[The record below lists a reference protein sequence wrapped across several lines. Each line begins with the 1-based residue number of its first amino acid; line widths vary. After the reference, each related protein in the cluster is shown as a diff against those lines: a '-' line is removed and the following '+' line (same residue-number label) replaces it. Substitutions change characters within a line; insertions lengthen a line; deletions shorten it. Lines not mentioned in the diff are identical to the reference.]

1 MTNICYLV
9 DSGKVADNKGH
20 EVGAHLDGLL
30 ELVPDEV
37 GLVAHLGGALLG
49 HVEEG
54 AQRAVVRDR
63 HEELGLELGL
73 VEAGEGAA
81 GVCRLEVRRR
91 QESVVNEESQFLSFT
106 VHTLCGP

>member
-1 MTNICYLV
+1 MKGKLCGSLDHLV
-9 DSGKVADNKGH
+9 NGGKIADDECH

-73 VEAGEGAA
+73 VEAGEGASS
-81 GVCRLEVRRR
+81 VRRLEV
-91 QESVVNEESQFLSFT
+91 
-106 VHTLCGP
+106 

>member
-1 MTNICYLV
+1 MITLYHICNEWFHVDYLV
-9 DSGKVADNKGH
+9 DGGKVADNECN

-30 ELVPDEV
+30 ELIPDEV

-54 AQRAVVRDR
+54 VQLAVVRDR

-73 VEAGEGAA
+73 VEAGEGASR
-81 GVCRLEVRRR
+81 VSRLEMRR
-91 QESVVNEESQFLSFT
+91 
-106 VHTLCGP
+106 GK

>member
-30 ELVPDEV
+30 ELIPDEV
-37 GLVAHLGGALLG
+37 GLVSHLGGSLLG

-54 AQRAVVRDR
+54 VQLAVVRDR
-63 HEELGLELGL
+63 HEELGFELRL
-73 VEAGEGAA
+73 VKAGEGASS
-81 GVCRLEVRRR
+81 VSRLEVRRR
-91 QESVVNEESQFLSFT
+91 KESIEKRNQIDSRIPPVN
-106 VHTLCGP
+106 

>member
-30 ELVPDEV
+30 ELIPDEV
-37 GLVAHLGGALLG
+37 GLVSHLGGSLLG

-54 AQRAVVRDR
+54 VQLAVVRDR

-73 VEAGEGAA
+73 VEAGEGASR
-81 GVCRLEVRRR
+81 VSRLEMRR
-91 QESVVNEESQFLSFT
+91 
-106 VHTLCGP
+106 GK